1 MANLIAVMG
10 DSGAGKTYSIK
21 SLDPSEVTVFSCKKN
36 RLPFAGSYT
45 VIKVTDR
52 TDGKG
57 GLVSAYDQIK
67 EMLSKSQRK
76 ILVIDDST
84 FLLKNEQ
91 QRNTGIKLAND
102 KVNGFL
108 MYEALGYHFKDLVDF
123 ILDALPDDVF
133 VVLMHHIERDEATG
147 KIKTEVVGKSLD
159 SLIEKSC
166 DVVLLAEVE
175 NGEHYFLTES
185 CSYATTKSP
194 EGMYPPR
201 IPNSLKAVIDGYKK
215 YYGIGEPK

>member
-1 MANLIAVMG
+1 MANLIAIMG

-45 VIKVTDR
+45 VIKVTDK

-57 GLVSAYDQIK
+57 CVTESAYQQIK
-67 EMLSKSQRK
+67 EMLGKSQRK

-91 QRNTGIKLAND
+91 QRNTGIKLVND
-102 KVNGFL
+102 KVNGFR

-123 ILDALPDDVF
+123 ILDSLPDDVF
-133 VVLMHHIERDEATG
+133 VVLMHHIERDETTG
-147 KIKTEVVGKSLD
+147 KIKTEVVGKKLLD

-215 YYGIGEPK
+215 YYGIGE